1 MCQTINLLREVKMKY
16 LFPFLIVLVAF
27 ASTVYAD
34 GAVQLSLINTI
45 QIVPENQA
53 VTAVRLAIYGKNT
66 KTQYFDLGIVTENTN
81 GMSKGIQWSFVG
93 LQDDFTG
100 WQFATVFNYSTG
112 NVKGLMTGAVNL
124 SGHMS
129 GLQFGLVNVT
139 DTAYGIQLGLLNF
152 IKKGGFFPFFPIFNF
167 SFD

>member
-1 MCQTINLLREVKMKY
+1 MKKLLIGLTILMGLTSIS
-16 LFPFLIVLVAF
+16 F
-27 ASTVYAD
+27 AD
-34 GAVQLSLINTI
+34 GAVQLSLINSV

-53 VTAVRLAIYGKNT
+53 VTAFRLAIYGKNT
-66 KTQYFDLGIVTENTN
+66 KTQYVDIGIVTENTS

-93 LQDDFTG
+93 LQNDFTG
-100 WQFATVFNYSTG
+100 WQAATAFNYSTG
-112 NVKGLMTGAVNL
+112 RVKGLMTGAVNL

-152 IKKGGFFPFFPIFNF
+152 IKKGGMLPFFPIFNF

>member
-1 MCQTINLLREVKMKY
+1 MKQ
-16 LFPFLIVLVAF
+16 LFTFLFVLMTLT
-27 ASTVYAD
+27 SLVYAD
-34 GAVQLSLINTI
+34 GAVQLSLINTV

-53 VTAVRLAIYGKNT
+53 VTAFRLAIYGKNT
-66 KTQYFDLGIVTENTN
+66 KTQYVDLGIVTENTN

-93 LQDDFTG
+93 LQNDFTG
-100 WQFATVFNYSTG
+100 WQAATAFNYSTG
-112 NVKGLMTGAVNL
+112 KVKGLMTGAVNL

-129 GLQFGLVNVT
+129 GLQVGIFNMT

-152 IKKGGFFPFFPIFNF
+152 IKKGGMLPWFPIFNF

>member
-1 MCQTINLLREVKMKY
+1 MKKLLIGLTILMGLTSIS
-16 LFPFLIVLVAF
+16 F
-27 ASTVYAD
+27 AD
-34 GAVQLSLINTI
+34 GAVQLSLINSV

-53 VTAVRLAIYGKNT
+53 VTAFRLAIYGKNT
-66 KTQYFDLGIVTENTN
+66 KTQYVDIGIVTENTS

-93 LQDDFTG
+93 LQNDFTG
-100 WQFATVFNYSTG
+100 WQAATAFNYSTG
-112 NVKGLMTGAVNL
+112 RVKGLMTGAVNL

-139 DTAYGIQLGLLNF
+139 DTAYGVQLGFLNI
-152 IKKGGFFPFFPIFNF
+152 IKKGGMLPWFPIFNF

>member
-1 MCQTINLLREVKMKY
+1 MKK
-16 LFPFLIVLVAF
+16 IVLIMAVMMALT
-27 ASTVYAD
+27 STIYAD
-34 GAVQLSLINTI
+34 GAVQLSLINSV

-53 VTAVRLAIYGKNT
+53 VTAFRLAIYGKNT
-66 KTQYFDLGIVTENTN
+66 TTQYVDLGIVTENTS

-93 LQDDFTG
+93 LQNDFTG
-100 WQFATVFNYSTG
+100 WQAATVFNYSTG
-112 NVKGLMTGAVNL
+112 RVKGLMTGAVNL

-129 GLQFGLVNVT
+129 GLQFGIVNVT

-152 IKKGGFFPFFPIFNF
+152 IKKGGFLPFFPIFNF

>member
-1 MCQTINLLREVKMKY
+1 MKQIFTF
-16 LFPFLIVLVAF
+16 LFVLMTL
-27 ASTVYAD
+27 SSMVYAD
-34 GAVQLSLINTI
+34 GAVQLSLINTV

-53 VTAVRLAIYGKNT
+53 VTAFRLAIYGKNT

-93 LQDDFTG
+93 LQNDFTG
-100 WQFATVFNYSTG
+100 WQAATVFNYSTG
-112 NVKGLMTGAVNL
+112 RVKGLMTGAVNL

-152 IKKGGFFPFFPIFNF
+152 IKKGGMLPFFPIFNF